1 MSMKL
6 IELSLRILVAIA
18 LQIFGV
24 FSPAKARYGK
34 RLMFLT
40 TAHAALVKEGILQE
54 MSLEA
59 FNETFRLTDDVA
71 LLDASV
77 IANASW
83 NKANLRASLSD
94 CIGNSCNLESKQ
106 ARLDVIEKF
115 SPLVVEKSPSWMRY
129 SINEMTLDISNILL
143 VSGFTKQVKEQ
154 AI

>member
-1 MSMKL
+1 MRL
-6 IELSLRILVAIA
+6 VELSLRILVAIT
-18 LQIFGV
+18 LRIFG
-24 FSPAKARYGK
+24 FISPAKARYGK

-54 MSLEA
+54 MSLES
-59 FNETFRLTDDVA
+59 FNKTFKLANDPSM
-71 LLDASV
+71 LDATV
-77 IANASW
+77 VANASW

-106 ARLDVIEKF
+106 ERLDVIEKF

-129 SINEMTLDISNILL
+129 SINEMTQDISNILL

>member
-1 MSMKL
+1 
-6 IELSLRILVAIA
+6 
-18 LQIFGV
+18 
-24 FSPAKARYGK
+24 
-34 RLMFLT
+34 
-40 TAHAALVKEGILQE
+40 

-59 FNETFRLTDDVA
+59 FNRTFKLANDSSM
-71 LLDASV
+71 LDATV
-77 IANASW
+77 VANASW

-106 ARLDVIEKF
+106 ERLDVIEKF

-129 SINEMTLDISNILL
+129 SINEMTQDISNILL